1 MINAD
6 LDHIVE
12 EEKSEQVLSQKNSQD
27 GEGDLENSHNLSNE
41 DIKEVEILDNIF
53 RVVKILNRIPR
64 LKIEIKSKRLL
75 KKILWKER
83 KKEIRKII

>member
-27 GEGDLENSHNLSNE
+27 GEGDLENSQNLSNE
-41 DIKEVEILDNIF
+41 DIKEVEIVDNIF

-64 LKIEIKSKRLL
+64 LKIGIKLKRL
-75 KKILWKER
+75 
-83 KKEIRKII
+83 